1 MRPIYGLLLCLMS
14 SAAFAQPAQVNVQAS
29 TQVKM
34 QENRNPDIQR
44 IEAVI
49 EAFRTAIIEKD
60 KARFVGLFVPGR
72 VTWQSVR
79 GDDTLRLARQKDPLA
94 AKVRFAPEKTHLS
107 FIDGI
112 VGGTLPEEEKFSNIR
127 IETDGDIAS
136 VFADYSF
143 HQGERETN
151 NGKEA
156 WHLVRTEDGWK
167 IASVVWSVNRKPAPV
182 QIR

>member
-1 MRPIYGLLLCLMS
+1 MKPIYGLLLCLMS
-14 SAAFAQPAQVNVQAS
+14 PAAFAQAAQANTQAN
-29 TQVKM
+29 TQA
-34 QENRNPDIQR
+34 NLDPDTAR

-60 KARFVGLFVPGR
+60 KARFVELFVPGR

-79 GDDTLRLARQKDPLA
+79 GDETLRLARQKDPLA
-94 AKVRFAPEKTHLS
+94 AKVRFDPGKTHLS

-112 VGGTLPEEEKFSNIR
+112 VGGKLPEEEKFSNVR
-127 IETDGDIAS
+127 IDTDGDIAS

-143 HQGERETN
+143 HQDGRETN

-156 WHLVRTEDGWK
+156 WHLVRTGDGWK
-167 IASVVWSVNRKPAPV
+167 IASVIWSVNRMPAPV
-182 QIR
+182 QRN